1 MADISEPGSAGR
13 PSFFQGLFSRRS
25 GQTSAKASS
34 GGPRFSGHVIGELV
48 ALLVLGAAVGFLYGV
63 AHSANRWSIA
73 LSAVTIALASSAVGA
88 LLGLVF
94 GVPRALRSSSQTAN
108 PTPTA
113 AGPVGAAAGV
123 SGTAGPSGYGANTNL
138 EDVSDWLTKLLLGA
152 GLTQLG
158 RLPTA
163 LSHLGTYLAPGLGS
177 ESANAF
183 AGANAFAAVLVIYS
197 AVVGFILAYLATRL
211 KLGAA
216 LNEADRLAVQTSST
230 TADIGLLPPAKV
242 SPSMLTP
249 AVEAAATTAPTPE
262 RQQAALSLAQR
273 VQAIEQQT
281 PASAF
286 DPDAYLR
293 VAQECASVALY
304 GQALETL
311 ELGMAQHP
319 ADPSLPLYAG
329 AIYGVF
335 LKDYANAEKYYFK
348 ALAIKPNFALAYYD
362 LACNTARQQNHAATR
377 RYLEQAYAIDPTL
390 RDQSKS
396 DPIWDELD
404 LRGGDSLRDL
414 LPPKT

>member
-1 MADISEPGSAGR
+1 MADTSKPGPEAAKR
-13 PSFFQGLFSRRS
+13 PKFFQRLFGRSSR
-25 GQTSAKASS
+25 QTSAKASS
-34 GGPRFSGHVIGELV
+34 GEPRFSGHVIGELV

-63 AHSANRWSIA
+63 AHSTNRWFIA
-73 LSAVTIALASSAVGA
+73 LSAVTIALASGAVGA
-88 LLGLVF
+88 LLGLLF
-94 GVPRALRSSSQTAN
+94 GVPRALRNTSPTAN

-113 AGPVGAAAGV
+113 AGSVDAAAGV
-123 SGTAGPSGYGANTNL
+123 TGTAGPSGYGANTNL

-163 LSHLGTYLAPGLGS
+163 LSHLGTYLAPGLGGG
-177 ESANAF
+177 N
-183 AGANAFAAVLVIYS
+183 ANAFAAVLVIYS

-242 SPSMLTP
+242 SPSMLAP
-249 AVEAAATTAPTPE
+249 AAKTAATTGATPE

-281 PASAF
+281 PATAF
-286 DPDAYLR
+286 DADAYLR
-293 VAQECASVALY
+293 VAQECASAALY

-311 ELGMAQHP
+311 ELGMAQHQT
-319 ADPSLPLYAG
+319 DPSLPLYAG

-348 ALAIKPNFALAYYD
+348 ALAIKPDFALAYYD
-362 LACNTARQQNHAATR
+362 LACNTARLQNYAATR

-390 RDQSKS
+390 RDQAAS
-396 DPIWDELD
+396 DTIWDD
-404 LRGGDSLRDL
+404 LKLRDQGSPIQDL
-414 LPPKT
+414 LPPKA